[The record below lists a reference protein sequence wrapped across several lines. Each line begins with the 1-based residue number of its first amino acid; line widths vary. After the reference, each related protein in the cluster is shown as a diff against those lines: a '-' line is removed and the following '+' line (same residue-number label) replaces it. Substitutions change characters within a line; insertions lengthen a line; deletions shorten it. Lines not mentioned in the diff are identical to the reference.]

1 MNLIDM
7 HCDTICELLSE
18 KTPGQDLKK
27 NNLKVDIEKLKK
39 GGSAAQF
46 FACFVAMDEFLGKSR
61 YEQAYESGRKPK
73 KGETVSIS
81 DIGGGRRHPRGSG
94 PGKGTLRYGNQAHH
108 TDVEL

>member
-1 MNLIDM
+1 MVSVYERESFLMNLIDM

-46 FACFVAMDEFLGKSR
+46 FCLFC
-61 YEQAYESGRKPK
+61 
-73 KGETVSIS
+73 
-81 DIGGGRRHPRGSG
+81 
-94 PGKGTLRYGNQAHH
+94 GNG
-108 TDVEL
+108 

>member
-46 FACFVAMDEFLGKSR
+46 FACFVAMDEFLGKSGM
-61 YEQAYESGRKPK
+61 S
-73 KGETVSIS
+73 
-81 DIGGGRRHPRGSG
+81 RHMNMSEEWR
-94 PGKGTLRYGNQAHH
+94 LI
-108 TDVEL
+108 

>member
-27 NNLKVDIEKLKK
+27 NNLKVDIEKLKR

-46 FACFVAMDEFLGKSR
+46 LPVLWQWMNFWGSPGMSR
-61 YEQAYESGRKPK
+61 HMNMSEEWRL
-73 KGETVSIS
+73 I
-81 DIGGGRRHPRGSG
+81 
-94 PGKGTLRYGNQAHH
+94 
-108 TDVEL
+108 

>member
-61 YEQAYESGRKPK
+61 YEPVSYTHLDVYKRQAIR
-73 KGETVSIS
+73 GEKICKRIKSI
-81 DIGGGRRHPRGSG
+81 
-94 PGKGTLRYGNQAHH
+94 
-108 TDVEL
+108 

>member
-61 YEQAYESGRKPK
+61 YEQAYEYVRRMAAYLK
-73 KGETVSIS
+73 KQIWIYS
-81 DIGGGRRHPRGSG
+81 DDIAFAGKELIWKKTGKRG
-94 PGKGTLRYGNQAHH
+94 NCQHF
-108 TDVEL
+108 